1 MECYFPVVFRTW
13 STGEVDW
20 SGLMSDCA
28 STESQLP
35 TAADCAA
42 SASTQCV
49 EAASRP
55 HLAGWVTAPWII
67 QRQWRQPWRG
77 VPNEPRVAAHPRCQQ
92 TRLISRNSGEDSD
105 HGAATPTAPR
115 SQTSPR
121 RSVGCREI
129 KSKSGRPAG
138 ERPDGAI
145 IDTCPPGRAD
155 HNSAARA
162 SRHYNGT
169 LQINTLIHA
178 GRPSSTKAQLPLPL
192 IIHMKRDKCLEI
204 YRPACA
210 QASIARS
217 ISSTCI
223 WI

>member
-1 MECYFPVVFRTW
+1 MESYFPVVFRTW

-28 STESQLP
+28 ST
-35 TAADCAA
+35 A
-42 SASTQCV
+42 
-49 EAASRP
+49 R
-55 HLAGWVTAPWII
+55 WVTAPWII

-77 VPNEPRVAAHPRCQQ
+77 VPNEPRVAAQPRCQQ

-105 HGAATPTAPR
+105 HGAATPTAPC

-145 IDTCPPGRAD
+145 IDTCPPGRVA

-169 LQINTLIHA
+169 LQINTHSYTPA
-178 GRPSSTKAQLPLPL
+178 GKHKGTTPTTINYTHEA
-192 IIHMKRDKCLEI
+192 
-204 YRPACA
+204 
-210 QASIARS
+210 
-217 ISSTCI
+217 
-223 WI
+223 W